1 MVRYKAAKVSSAPP
15 GSPQRMRDMVASKLA
30 ATLWERI
37 CKYKTELQGFPQKD
51 TCDLLIVD
59 RTVDPVGSPNLYCT
73 VLYCTVLHCSA
84 CAVLYCAALR
94 CTVQYSTVMDCAI
107 LHGTGQWTWHAT
119 PFSAPYMVGSCTQ
132 SVGTQQEA
140 A

>member
-59 RTVDPVGSPNLYCT
+59 RTVDPVGHLTLLPLGW
-73 VLYCTVLHCSA
+73 VGHV
-84 CAVLYCAALR
+84 
-94 CTVQYSTVMDCAI
+94 D
-107 LHGTGQWTWHAT
+107 
-119 PFSAPYMVGSCTQ
+119 FAPP
-132 SVGTQQEA
+132 
-140 A
+140 